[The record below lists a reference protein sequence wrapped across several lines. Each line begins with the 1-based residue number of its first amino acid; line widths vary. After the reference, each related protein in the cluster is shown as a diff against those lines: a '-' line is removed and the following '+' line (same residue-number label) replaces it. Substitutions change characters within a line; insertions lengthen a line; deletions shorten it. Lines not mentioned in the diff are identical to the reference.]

1 MPYETR
7 FIIFFL
13 KYDFLNEL
21 NVKLNIIHFL
31 GENKKQEIY
40 FQSSRINVLKLKVS
54 IYVPAHTHHYSHRAR
69 GVEMSINVFYL
80 LEFLDSSVV
89 TDLLSSPLSSAV
101 QSKQE

>member
-69 GVEMSINVFYL
+69 GVEMSINVN
-80 LEFLDSSVV
+80 EFLDSSVV

>member
-7 FIIFFL
+7 FIIFFK

-40 FQSSRINVLKLKVS
+40 IS
-54 IYVPAHTHHYSHRAR
+54 IIAYQCIKIKS
-69 GVEMSINVFYL
+69 
-80 LEFLDSSVV
+80 
-89 TDLLSSPLSSAV
+89 
-101 QSKQE
+101 

>member
-40 FQSSRINVLKLKVS
+40 FQSSRINVLKLKD
-54 IYVPAHTHHYSHRAR
+54 HYSHRAR
-69 GVEMSINVFYL
+69 GVEMSINVNKSR
-80 LEFLDSSVV
+80 FLSCH
-89 TDLLSSPLSSAV
+89 
-101 QSKQE
+101 

>member
-89 TDLLSSPLSSAV
+89 TDLLSSPLSSVV

>member
-54 IYVPAHTHHYSHRAR
+54 IYASLFASGSGCR
-69 GVEMSINVFYL
+69 NVNQCIL
-80 LEFLDSSVV
+80 PTRISRFLSCH
-89 TDLLSSPLSSAV
+89 
-101 QSKQE
+101 

>member
-54 IYVPAHTHHYSHRAR
+54 RPIYVPAHTHHYSHRAR
-69 GVEMSINVFYL
+69 GVEISINVNIL
-80 LEFLDSSVV
+80 PTRISRFLSCH
-89 TDLLSSPLSSAV
+89 
-101 QSKQE
+101 

>member
-21 NVKLNIIHFL
+21 NVKLNTIHFF

-40 FQSSRINVLKLKVS
+40 FQSSRINVLKLKV
-54 IYVPAHTHHYSHRAR
+54 
-69 GVEMSINVFYL
+69 N
-80 LEFLDSSVV
+80 
-89 TDLLSSPLSSAV
+89 
-101 QSKQE
+101 

>member
-21 NVKLNIIHFL
+21 NVKLNIIRFL

-69 GVEMSINVFYL
+69 GVEMSINVNIL
-80 LEFLDSSVV
+80 PTRISRFLSCH
-89 TDLLSSPLSSAV
+89 
-101 QSKQE
+101 

>member
-7 FIIFFL
+7 FIIFFF

-69 GVEMSINVFYL
+69 GVEMSINVN
-80 LEFLDSSVV
+80 EFLDSSVV

>member
-1 MPYETR
+1 M
-7 FIIFFL
+7 
-13 KYDFLNEL
+13 NEL

-69 GVEMSINVFYL
+69 AVEMSINVNILPTDFG
-80 LEFLDSSVV
+80 EFPDSSVV
-89 TDLLSSPLSSAV
+89 TDLLSSPLSSVV

>member
-1 MPYETR
+1 MNYTAQMRIYTVVLNNLNKMPYETR

-40 FQSSRINVLKLKVS
+40 FQSSRINVLK
-54 IYVPAHTHHYSHRAR
+54 
-69 GVEMSINVFYL
+69 
-80 LEFLDSSVV
+80 
-89 TDLLSSPLSSAV
+89 
-101 QSKQE
+101 

>member
-40 FQSSRINVLKLKVS
+40 FQSSRIDVLKLKVS

-69 GVEMSINVFYL
+69 GVEISINVNI
-80 LEFLDSSVV
+80 LDSSVA
-89 TDLLSSPLSSAV
+89 TDLLSSPLSSVV

>member
-7 FIIFFL
+7 FIIFFF

-54 IYVPAHTHHYSHRAR
+54 IYVPAHIHHYSHRAR
-69 GVEMSINVFYL
+69 GVEMSINVN
-80 LEFLDSSVV
+80 EFLDSSVV

>member
-40 FQSSRINVLKLKVS
+40 FQSSRINVLK
-54 IYVPAHTHHYSHRAR
+54 
-69 GVEMSINVFYL
+69 
-80 LEFLDSSVV
+80 
-89 TDLLSSPLSSAV
+89 
-101 QSKQE
+101 

>member
-1 MPYETR
+1 M
-7 FIIFFL
+7 
-13 KYDFLNEL
+13 NEL
-21 NVKLNIIHFL
+21 NVELNIIHFL

-69 GVEMSINVFYL
+69 GVEISINVNI
-80 LEFLDSSVV
+80 LDSSVDHQ
-89 TDLLSSPLSSAV
+89 TDLLSSPLSSVV

>member
-54 IYVPAHTHHYSHRAR
+54 IYTSLFASGSGCR
-69 GVEMSINVFYL
+69 NVNQCKHSTY
-80 LEFLDSSVV
+80 
-89 TDLLSSPLSSAV
+89 
-101 QSKQE
+101 

>member
-69 GVEMSINVFYL
+69 GVEISINVNI
-80 LEFLDSSVV
+80 LDSSVA
-89 TDLLSSPLSSAV
+89 TDLLSSPLSSVV

>member
-1 MPYETR
+1 M
-7 FIIFFL
+7 
-13 KYDFLNEL
+13 NEL

-40 FQSSRINVLKLKVS
+40 FQSSRIDVLKLKVS

-69 GVEMSINVFYL
+69 GVEISINVNI
-80 LEFLDSSVV
+80 LDSSVA
-89 TDLLSSPLSSAV
+89 TDLLSSPLSSVV

>member
-1 MPYETR
+1 M
-7 FIIFFL
+7 
-13 KYDFLNEL
+13 NEL

-40 FQSSRINVLKLKVS
+40 FQSSRIDVLKLKVS

-69 GVEMSINVFYL
+69 GVEISINVNI
-80 LEFLDSSVV
+80 LDSSVATDL
-89 TDLLSSPLSSAV
+89 TDLLSSPLSSVV

>member
-31 GENKKQEIY
+31 GKNKKQEIY

-69 GVEMSINVFYL
+69 GVEISINVNI
-80 LEFLDSSVV
+80 LDSSVA

>member
-7 FIIFFL
+7 FIIFFF

-40 FQSSRINVLKLKVS
+40 FQSSRIKVS

-69 GVEMSINVFYL
+69 GVEMSINVNIL
-80 LEFLDSSVV
+80 PTRFLSCH
-89 TDLLSSPLSSAV
+89 
-101 QSKQE
+101 